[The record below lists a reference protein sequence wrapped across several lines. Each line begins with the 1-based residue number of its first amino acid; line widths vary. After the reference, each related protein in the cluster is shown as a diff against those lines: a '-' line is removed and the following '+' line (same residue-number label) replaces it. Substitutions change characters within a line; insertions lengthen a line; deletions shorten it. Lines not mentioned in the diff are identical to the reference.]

1 MIGDTIPG
9 TTIDFTEYD
18 QTIAYIRQM
27 IDFTGG
33 LSLGQVC
40 KLTGLPETSIQNWV
54 KRGYVPHPERKR
66 YYERHMSRILLIS
79 ALKDSMNIEDIGE
92 LMVLI
97 NGDADDES
105 DDIVSESEL
114 YRYLCKAIKGLD
126 VEALAQNQIEYRI
139 KAILAEDKANA
150 EKLSMALKV
159 MVYAYISGACFRRS
173 DRYLQELKKM

>member
-1 MIGDTIPG
+1 MIGDKIPG
-9 TTIDFTEYD
+9 TTIDFGEYD
-18 QTIAYIRQM
+18 QAIAYIRQM

-97 NGDADDES
+97 NGDTDDET
-105 DDIVSESEL
+105 DDIVSETEL
-114 YRYLCKAIKGLD
+114 YRYLCEAIKGLENEAFTENR
-126 VEALAQNQIEYRI
+126 VEDRI
-139 KAILAEDKANA
+139 RIILAEEKQNA
-150 EKLSMALKV
+150 GKLSLALKV
-159 MVYAYISGACFRRS
+159 MVYAYISGACFRQS
-173 DRYLQELKKM
+173 DRYLQDLKKM

>member
-1 MIGDTIPG
+1 MLGNTIPG

-27 IDFTGG
+27 IDFTDG

-54 KRGYVPHPERKR
+54 KRGYVPHPDRKR

-97 NGDADDES
+97 NGDTDDES
-105 DDIVSESEL
+105 DDIVSETEL
-114 YRYLCKAIKGLD
+114 YRYLCEAIKGLD
-126 VEALAQNQIEYRI
+126 DAFSEKKIEYRV
-139 KAILAEDKANA
+139 KEILAENDQDIAKL
-150 EKLSMALKV
+150 EKALKV
-159 MVYAYISGACFRRS
+159 MVYAYISGSCHRRS
-173 DRYLQELKKM
+173 DHYLQDLKKM

>member
-9 TTIDFTEYD
+9 TTIDFTVYD

-33 LSLGQVC
+33 LSLGHVC

-97 NGDADDES
+97 NGDTDDES
-105 DDIVSESEL
+105 DDIVSETEL
-114 YRYLCKAIKGLD
+114 YRYLCEAIKGLD
-126 VEALAQNQIEYRI
+126 VEAFAENQIEYRI
-139 KAILAEDKANA
+139 KAILADEKANA

-159 MVYAYISGACFRRS
+159 MVYAYISGACFRKANA
-173 DRYLQELKKM
+173 YLQELKNQ